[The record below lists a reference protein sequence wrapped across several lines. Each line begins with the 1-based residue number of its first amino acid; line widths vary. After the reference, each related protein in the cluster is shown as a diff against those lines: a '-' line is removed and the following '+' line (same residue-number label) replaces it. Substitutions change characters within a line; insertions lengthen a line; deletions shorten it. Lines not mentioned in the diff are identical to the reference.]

1 MSWID
6 AIILGLVQG
15 LTEFLPVSSS
25 GHLELGKYFLNIES
39 GNSLAFTVAVH
50 GATVLSILIVF
61 RKDIICLLKGSI
73 TFKWNMEN
81 QYILKIIISMIPV
94 GILGLFL
101 QENIEKFF
109 TKNIRF
115 VGSMLVVTAI
125 LLALSH
131 FARAKNKKLNYL
143 DAFIIGLSQGFAVL
157 PGISR
162 SGATIVTGLL
172 LGIKKEEVAKFSFL
186 MIVIPVIGANLKD
199 VFSGDFTDAAGV
211 GLIPIVIGF
220 FTAFIS
226 GLLACKWMINLVKR
240 GKLVNFS
247 AYCFLLGNL
256 SKSLNIR
263 EKHRDHVVFPFDCF
277 TFYF

>member
-1 MSWID
+1 MNWVD
-6 AIILGLVQG
+6 AIILGLIQG

-39 GNSLAFTVAVH
+39 DNSLAFTVAVH
-50 GATVLSILIVF
+50 GATVLSILVVF

-94 GILGLFL
+94 GILGFFF
-101 QENIEKFF
+101 QENIEQLF
-109 TKNIRF
+109 TENIRF
-115 VGSMLVVTAI
+115 VGCMLVITAI

-172 LGIKKEEVAKFSFL
+172 LGIKKEEIAKFSFL
-186 MIVIPVIGANLKD
+186 MVVIPVIGANLKD

-211 GLIPIVIGF
+211 GLMPIIIGF

-247 AYCFLLGNL
+247 TYCLLLGL
-256 SKSLNIR
+256 ISILIG
-263 EKHRDHVVFPFDCF
+263 
-277 TFYF
+277 

>member
-1 MSWID
+1 MSWIE

-94 GILGLFL
+94 GILGFFF

-109 TKNIRF
+109 TENIRF
-115 VGSMLVVTAI
+115 VGSMLVITAI

-186 MIVIPVIGANLKD
+186 MVVIPVIGANLKD
-199 VFSGDFTDAAGV
+199 VFSGDFTDAAGI
-211 GLIPIVIGF
+211 GLMPIIIGF

-247 AYCFLLGNL
+247 AYCLLLGL
-256 SKSLNIR
+256 ISILLG
-263 EKHRDHVVFPFDCF
+263 
-277 TFYF
+277 

>member
-1 MSWID
+1 MSWIE

-39 GNSLAFTVAVH
+39 GNNLAFTVAVH
-50 GATVLSILIVF
+50 GATVLRILIVF

-94 GILGLFL
+94 GILGFFF
-101 QENIEKFF
+101 QENIENFF
-109 TKNIRF
+109 TENIRF
-115 VGSMLVVTAI
+115 VGSMLVITAI
-125 LLALSH
+125 LLVLSH

-143 DAFIIGLSQGFAVL
+143 DAFIIGFSQSFAVL

-186 MIVIPVIGANLKD
+186 MVIIPVIGANLKD

-211 GLIPIVIGF
+211 GLMPIIIGF

-226 GLLACKWMINLVKR
+226 GLLACKWMINLVKK

-247 AYCFLLGNL
+247 AYCLLLGL
-256 SKSLNIR
+256 ISILLG
-263 EKHRDHVVFPFDCF
+263 
-277 TFYF
+277 

>member
-1 MSWID
+1 MSWIE

-25 GHLELGKYFLNIES
+25 GHLELGKYFQNIES

-94 GILGLFL
+94 GILGFFF

-109 TKNIRF
+109 TENIRF
-115 VGSMLVVTAI
+115 VGSMLVITAI

-131 FARAKNKKLNYL
+131 FARTKNKKLNYL

-186 MIVIPVIGANLKD
+186 MVVIPVIGANLKD
-199 VFSGDFTDAAGV
+199 VFSSDFTDAAGV
-211 GLIPIVIGF
+211 GFMPIIIGF

-247 AYCFLLGNL
+247 AYCLLLGL
-256 SKSLNIR
+256 ISILLG
-263 EKHRDHVVFPFDCF
+263 
-277 TFYF
+277 

>member
-1 MSWID
+1 MSWIE

-39 GNSLAFTVAVH
+39 GNNIAFTVAVH

-61 RKDIICLLKGSI
+61 RKDIMCLLKGSI

-81 QYILKIIISMIPV
+81 QYILKIFISIIPV
-94 GILGLFL
+94 GILGFFF
-101 QENIEKFF
+101 QENIENFF

-115 VGSMLVVTAI
+115 VGSMLVITAI
-125 LLALSH
+125 LLVLSH
-131 FARAKNKKLNYL
+131 FAHTKNKKLNYL

-186 MIVIPVIGANLKD
+186 MVIIPVIGANLKD

-211 GLIPIVIGF
+211 GLMPIIIGF

-240 GKLVNFS
+240 KKLVNFS
-247 AYCFLLGNL
+247 AYCLLLGL
-256 SKSLNIR
+256 ISILLG
-263 EKHRDHVVFPFDCF
+263 
-277 TFYF
+277 

>member
-1 MSWID
+1 MSWIE
-6 AIILGLVQG
+6 AIILGLIQG

-25 GHLELGKYFLNIES
+25 GHLELGNYFLNIES
-39 GNSLAFTVAVH
+39 GNNLAFTVAVH

-94 GILGLFL
+94 GILGFFF

-109 TKNIRF
+109 TENIRF
-115 VGSMLVVTAI
+115 VGSMLVITAI

-186 MIVIPVIGANLKD
+186 MVVIPVIGANLKD

-211 GLIPIVIGF
+211 GLMPIIIGF

-226 GLLACKWMINLVKR
+226 GLLACKWMIKLVKR

-247 AYCFLLGNL
+247 AYCFLLGL
-256 SKSLNIR
+256 ISILLG
-263 EKHRDHVVFPFDCF
+263 
-277 TFYF
+277 